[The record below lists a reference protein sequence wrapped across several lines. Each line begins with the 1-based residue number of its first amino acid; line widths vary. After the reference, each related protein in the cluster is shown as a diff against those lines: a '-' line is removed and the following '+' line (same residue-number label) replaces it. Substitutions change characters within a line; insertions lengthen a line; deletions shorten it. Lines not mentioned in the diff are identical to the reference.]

1 MTNDEKLYIDEEQN
15 CAILLGYIMRLTKT
29 ELALLK
35 HMRGID
41 EFTTASSLVER
52 VLGGKA
58 LTEGNIAVHVCNIN
72 KKAKAIS
79 GRSIIKT
86 CRFKG
91 YKIAENI

>member
-15 CAILLGYIMRLTKT
+15 CVILLGYIMRLTKT

-35 HMRGID
+35 HMIRID
-41 EFTTASSLVER
+41 GYITSVSLVER
-52 VLGGKA
+52 VLVGKT
-58 LTEGNIAVHVCNIN
+58 LTDGNIAVHVCNIN
-72 KKAKAIS
+72 KKSKAIS